1 MRYALL
7 DIGNT
12 AIKAKVF
19 DEETLASSFNVAK
32 DVESLK
38 LFLTEFNINHILISS
53 VVPSLNKTINSI
65 RTEGILFLNHD
76 HFNDLKIHVKPPESV
91 GIDRLVNALA
101 IKEKWNK
108 NTVVIDIGTCVT
120 ICNVK
125 GIGEYCGGIIMPG
138 FEMVR
143 NALYSGAEQLP
154 LIDYPTHEPNLIG
167 NTTQG
172 AMSAGIY
179 YGSIHMINGVI
190 ADLKKQDSNLI
201 VILTGG
207 LPTALLDKIEHDEF
221 EPNLQFDG
229 LKILYL
235 TKIRKS
241 LS

>member
-19 DEETLASSFNVAK
+19 ENENLASSFNLGK
-32 DVESLK
+32 DTHSLK
-38 LFLTEFNINHILISS
+38 LFLNELNIDQILISS
-53 VVPSLNKTINSI
+53 VVPSINKTIKTI
-65 RTEGILFLNHD
+65 RTQGVLFLNHA
-76 HFNDLKIHVKPPESV
+76 HFYELKIHVDPPETV

-101 IKEKWNK
+101 VKARWDT
-108 NTVVIDIGTCVT
+108 NTIIIDIGTCVT

-125 GIGEYCGGIIMPG
+125 GVGEYCGGIIMPG

-154 LIDYPTHEPNLIG
+154 LIDFPSHEPKLIG
-167 NTTQG
+167 KTTES
-172 AMSAGIY
+172 AMSSGIY
-179 YGSIHMINGVI
+179 FGSIHMINGVVSE
-190 ADLKKQDSNLI
+190 LKKEDPNLV

-207 LPTALLDKIEHDEF
+207 LPSALLDKIEHDEF

-229 LKILYL
+229 LKILYQNL
-235 TKIRKS
+235 FAKA
-241 LS
+241 